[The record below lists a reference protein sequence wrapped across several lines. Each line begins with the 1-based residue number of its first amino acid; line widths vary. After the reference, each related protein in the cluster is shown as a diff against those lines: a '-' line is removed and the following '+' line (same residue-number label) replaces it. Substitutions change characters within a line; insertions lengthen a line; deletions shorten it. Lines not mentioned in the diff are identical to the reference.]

1 MTDATD
7 PVKLLAERAK
17 EANEKAVVKA
27 TEGFDDDTV
36 AFDVE
41 IRRDGTARVEN
52 LAKGTRY
59 TVSLDTFLPSDC
71 DGPAKEYGHYGDDE
85 LCKHMVAVLSHLL
98 NDALALYRLVRQA
111 GGITLAVSA
120 YAVGHTE
127 MEIVGKMPNTAG
139 DVTVFGD
146 TLPEYWQGNH
156 GIRVPPDS
164 VAFTVRFVGQ
174 TTRYHYPADVLTPR
188 VRA

>member
-1 MTDATD
+1 MTDTTD

-59 TVSLDTFLPSDC
+59 TVSIDAYLPSKC
-71 DGPAKEYGHYGDDE
+71 DGPAKEYGHYGENE

-120 YAVGHTE
+120 YVVGHTE
-127 MEIVGKMPNTAG
+127 MEIVGKLPDDAG

-146 TLPEYWQGNH
+146 TLLEHWWAEY
-156 GIRVPPDS
+156 GIHISADDA
-164 VAFTVRFVGQ
+164 AFTVRFVGQ
-174 TTRYHYPADVLTPR
+174 TTRHHYPADMLTPR